1 LRIRH
6 FPSVHFPK
14 NTDHDR
20 AMPKFLHRLIRT
32 GAELPMR
39 YQIEIPTTWA
49 LGAVLAATLAGGVAA
64 GQSPQDQSD
73 DSVAGA
79 VRIAQAQTPSDPA
92 AARVAEPQTPS
103 SAPAPGTTFRD
114 CSQCPEMVVVPAG
127 KFMMGSDDGDE
138 DEKPAHEVV
147 IAKPFAV
154 GKFEVTFDEYDACG
168 GCVKPSD
175 AGWGRGRHPVI
186 GMPWIWVSGYLDWLS
201 QKTGKHY
208 RLLTEAEWEY
218 AARAGTTTKYAF
230 GDTITHDQANFSP
243 GKQGQ
248 GRTVE
253 VGSYP
258 PNAWGLYDMHG
269 NVWEWVEDCYDPSYD
284 FNGKKAPA
292 DGSAFV
298 YQGCPT
304 RVARGGSWDYE
315 ANDLR
320 SSLRYAVKPDY
331 GLDEIG
337 FRVARSLD

>member
-1 LRIRH
+1 
-6 FPSVHFPK
+6 
-14 NTDHDR
+14 
-20 AMPKFLHRLIRT
+20 
-32 GAELPMR
+32 MR
-39 YQIEIPTTWA
+39 YQIEFPTIW
-49 LGAVLAATLAGGVAA
+49 LPGAVLATALAGGVAA
-64 GQSPQDQSD
+64 GPAPQGQSD
-73 DSVAGA
+73 HAVAGA
-79 VRIAQAQTPSDPA
+79 VRSAEAQTHSDPA
-92 AARVAEPQTPS
+92 ATKIAQLQTPS

-114 CSQCPEMVVVPAG
+114 CAECPEMVVVPAG
-127 KFMMGSDDGDE
+127 KFMMGSADGDD

-154 GKFEVTFDEYDACG
+154 GKFEVTFDEFDACVADG
-168 GCVKPSD
+168 GCLKHPQPSD

-186 GMPWIWVSGYLDWLS
+186 AMPWIWVDGYLEWLS

-230 GDTITHDQANFSP
+230 GDTITHDQANFST
-243 GKQGQ
+243 GKRG
-248 GRTVE
+248 GHTVE

-269 NVWEWVEDCYDPSYD
+269 NVWEWVEDCYEVSYEY
-284 FNGKKAPA
+284 NGKKAPA
-292 DGSAFV
+292 DGSASV

-320 SSLRYAVKPDY
+320 SSLRYAVKP
-331 GLDEIG
+331 GFGVDEIG
-337 FRVARSLD
+337 FRVARSLDD